1 MLLSAV
7 DPSSDDDEQKQQRER
22 FDPKA
27 NYRLPQNYEA
37 IGTALIQQAGAKC
50 GAAPDALEIQWKA
63 GRIVVIVR
71 SDRVY
76 VSGAGG
82 EEGEEEDDYDD
93 DDDDGIE
100 VDDEDE
106 DEDEFE
112 EELEK
117 DDDELEKDDE
127 DEGSNDDDEED
138 EKEVDEKRVVDEEEE
153 GNDSDDDDEKIQ
165 GDDSADD
172 EAANDGGIDVS
183 AVARAINAAL
193 DDDGLNGG
201 WAIAQSFEIEVT
213 TPGASDELQG
223 IMFQAYKGFDVICAF
238 SDLKKK
244 DKGVKEITGK
254 LVERTDQYVK
264 LNIKGRMKSIRN
276 DQIVSVK
283 LPKAKKEKGAR

>member
-1 MLLSAV
+1 MSPLLLLLLAF
-7 DPSSDDDEQKQQRER
+7 DPSNDNDEQQQQQRER

-27 NYRLPQNYEA
+27 SYRLPQNYEA

-82 EEGEEEDDYDD
+82 EEEEEDDD
-93 DDDDGIE
+93 IE
-100 VDDEDE
+100 VDEDDEDE
-106 DEDEFE
+106 FGEEF
-112 EELEK
+112 
-117 DDDELEKDDE
+117 DDDEGD
-127 DEGSNDDDEED
+127 GDDEED
-138 EKEVDEKRVVDEEEE
+138 EEEADGTGVVDDEQDVIEDK
-153 GNDSDDDDEKIQ
+153 DSIDDEEIQ
-165 GDDSADD
+165 GDEDAED
-172 EAANDGGIDVS
+172 EASNDGGIDVS
-183 AVARAINAAL
+183 AVARAINAAF
-193 DDDGLNGG
+193 DEDGLNGG

-238 SDLKKK
+238 ADLKKK

-283 LPKAKKEKGAR
+283 LPKAKKEKGAQ